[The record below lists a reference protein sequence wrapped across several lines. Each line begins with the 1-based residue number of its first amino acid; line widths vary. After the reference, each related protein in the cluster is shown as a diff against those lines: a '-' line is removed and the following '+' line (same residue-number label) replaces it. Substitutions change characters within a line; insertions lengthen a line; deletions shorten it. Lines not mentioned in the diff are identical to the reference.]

1 MYIKRGTIGTSGKQL
16 SPFSVEYLLSL
27 EQQSQYMS
35 TDGIEKREFFYILKY
50 KKTHSK
56 LSQWY

>member
-35 TDGIEKREFFYILKY
+35 TDGIEKRKFFYILKY
-50 KKTHSK
+50 KKKTF
-56 LSQWY
+56 